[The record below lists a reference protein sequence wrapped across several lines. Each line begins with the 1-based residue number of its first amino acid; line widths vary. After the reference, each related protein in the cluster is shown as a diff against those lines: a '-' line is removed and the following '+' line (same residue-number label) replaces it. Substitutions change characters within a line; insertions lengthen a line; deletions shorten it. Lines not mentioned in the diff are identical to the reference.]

1 MRIIIPLFIA
11 LVLASCT
18 TKKATKKQVKSENL
32 IEVKHGVYSEWY
44 PGKKQLKFHGSIDK
58 KGNRDGKWVFYSE
71 NGNEQ
76 SITVYNHG
84 MREGFSLVKYPNG
97 AMHYRG
103 EYRNDQMVGVW
114 TTYDEKGKVISE
126 KDYGFPDE

>member
-1 MRIIIPLFIA
+1 MRIIVPVFFA
-11 LVLASCT
+11 LVLAACT
-18 TKKATKKQVKSENL
+18 TKEPTKKHVNAEKL
-32 IEVKHGVYSEWY
+32 IEVKNGVYSEWY

-58 KGNRDGKWVFYSE
+58 KGNRQGKWVFYSE
-71 NGNEQ
+71 QGNEQ
-76 SITVYNHG
+76 SITVYNKG
-84 MREGFSLVKYPNG
+84 LREGFSLVKYPNG

-114 TTYDEKGKVISE
+114 TTYNEKGKVISE

>member
-1 MRIIIPLFIA
+1 MRIIIPVFIA

-58 KGNRDGKWVFYSE
+58 KGNRDGKWVFYSD

>member
-1 MRIIIPLFIA
+1 MIA
-11 LVLASCT
+11 LVLASCST
-18 TKKATKKQVKSENL
+18 EKSKKKQVKSENL

>member
-76 SITVYNHG
+76 SITVYDNG
-84 MREGFSLVKYPNG
+84 MREGFSVVKYPNG

>member
-76 SITVYNHG
+76 SITVYDNG